1 VVHAATDILLAWSGD
16 DDLHPVASNLI
27 PNVSPSHSQSQPSG
41 SSSPNV
47 IQALQN
53 EISRLHNEIHQLCN
67 ELDEQDGDSTLA
79 NRRHQKLVT
88 NLEKLLA
95 SS

>member
-1 VVHAATDILLAWSGD
+1 MNI
-16 DDLHPVASNLI
+16 
-27 PNVSPSHSQSQPSG
+27 
-41 SSSPNV
+41 

-53 EISRLHNEIHQLCN
+53 EISRLHNEIHQLHN
-67 ELDEQDGDSTLA
+67 ELDEWDGDLMLA

-88 NLEKLLA
+88 NFEKLLA